1 MNQGFMINNNFI
13 WAIRSVFS
21 LAVTKIHFSGEESG
35 CSFVCLTLPYPQT
48 LTFPLYILY
57 LALNITVEMKCYT
70 RDFFEL

>member
-1 MNQGFMINNNFI
+1 MNQGVMINNNFI

-21 LAVTKIHFSGEESG
+21 LGVTKIHFSGEESV
-35 CSFVCLTLPYPQT
+35 CSFIYLTLPYPQT

-57 LALNITVEMKCYT
+57 LVLNITMEMKCYA